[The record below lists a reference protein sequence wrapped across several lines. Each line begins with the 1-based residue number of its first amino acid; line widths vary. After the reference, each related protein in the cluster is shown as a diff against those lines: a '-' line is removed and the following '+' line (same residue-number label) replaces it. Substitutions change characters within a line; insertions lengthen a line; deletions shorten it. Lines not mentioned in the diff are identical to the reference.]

1 MTMTQEWITDRL
13 PTGADGDG
21 DGDVRMK
28 SGPIGDNWYHIHW
41 SYVGAGVPWQHTGRW
56 YPPAEPAPAEPD
68 RIAALE
74 QRVVRHLRAQDEL
87 IAAMADRLKALEGVP
102 HDGAIP
108 EGGITTLEQRMAGLE
123 TLFWSHKHGPQPVSI
138 PSEAQP

>member
-1 MTMTQEWITDRL
+1 MEQKWIADRP
-13 PTGADGDG
+13 PTEADGDR
-21 DGDVRMK
+21 DGDVRMLR
-28 SGPIGDNWYHIHW
+28 GPRDRGYALIHW
-41 SYVGAGVPWQHTGRW
+41 SYVGAGLPWQHTGLW
-56 YPPAEPAPAEPD
+56 VPPAEPAPTEPD